1 MPDGQFIPPR
11 SKPMRPFLLGRNR
24 AGQWVVQDEA
34 GMWGGIFVDRIAA
47 LKFAMSENGRPQAV
61 IMVPHLLELDIKAPS
76 KRPVTEAAQAPG
88 APQRA
93 A

>member
-11 SKPMRPFLLGRNR
+11 SKPMRPFLLGRNH

-61 IMVPHLLELDIKAPS
+61 IMVPDPLELDIKAPH
-76 KRPVTEAAQAPG
+76 KRPVIEAALAAG

>member
-1 MPDGQFIPPR
+1 MPDGPSVSSRP
-11 SKPMRPFLLGRNR
+11 KLVRPFLLGRNH
-24 AGQWVVQDEA
+24 AGQWVVQDEG

-61 IMVPHLLELDIKAPS
+61 IMVPDPLELAITAPAD
-76 KRPVTEAAQAPG
+76 RPVVEAGQARSARP
-88 APQRA
+88 RA

>member
-1 MPDGQFIPPR
+1 MPDDPSVSSR
-11 SKPMRPFLLGRNR
+11 SKRMRPFLLGRNH
-24 AGQWVVQDEA
+24 AGQWVVQDEG

-61 IMVPHLLELDIKAPS
+61 IMVPDPLELAITVPAD
-76 KRPVTEAAQAPG
+76 RPVVEVEQVRAPR
-88 APQRA
+88 PRA

>member
-1 MPDGQFIPPR
+1 MPDGPSVSPR
-11 SKPMRPFLLGRNR
+11 PKLARPFLLGRNH

-61 IMVPHLLELDIKAPS
+61 IMVPDPLELAITARSD
-76 KRPVTEAAQAPG
+76 RPIVEAEQARG
-88 APQRA
+88 ARPRA

>member
-1 MPDGQFIPPR
+1 MPDGPSVPPR
-11 SKPMRPFLLGRNR
+11 PNLARPFLLGRNH
-24 AGQWVVQDEA
+24 AGQWVVQDEG

-61 IMVPHLLELDIKAPS
+61 IMVPHPLELDIKAPS
-76 KRPVTEAAQAPG
+76 ERPVPAAAQAHA